1 MNDSTI
7 NGHAYTDPSTAIKHA
22 LDANKFNEIV
32 AGKGRVQV
40 TIEAEFN
47 DKWARIYG
55 MEIMGVAPAPAPPPA
70 PTNPAKTS
78 AVDIL
83 RGLAA
88 ATGAPGPRYIMA
100 ATHDQMTTLDEYGA
114 AIGDHAPENVSSIVS
129 QALLVN
135 RTGKPVDN
143 CGLNTPDYAIHAVK
157 VLVDLLEAP

>member
-7 NGHAYTDPSTAIKHA
+7 NGHVYTDPSTAIKHA
-22 LDANKFNEIV
+22 LDSNKFNEVV

-100 ATHDQMTTLDEYGA
+100 ATHPQMTTLDEYGA
-114 AIGDHAPENVSSIVS
+114 AMGDHTPENV
-129 QALLVN
+129 
-135 RTGKPVDN
+135 D
-143 CGLNTPDYAIHAVK
+143 
-157 VLVDLLEAP
+157 VLVSNAIEINRMGKSVATSGRFIPPHAAPAVQVLIDLLEAP